1 MFRLLKLL
9 LVGLVAISPQIVAAQ
24 SIDDPTKEYLRR
36 FTIEAP
42 FTAIVEYVDSSYS
55 KVEGQRVFKSNKPF
69 APAGAATISLQGVK
83 LNLYGL
89 SPCPSDASIEA
100 YIYSGKCSAALPTYL
115 RTELNLSP
123 VIICRV
129 FMKYANEP
137 VQDATCWNLFSMG
150 DVGVVHNT
158 EGALLETGAGFLT
171 RDKDG
176 NVLRPDL
183 VQYENYAR
191 QKRTLIWSDN
201 AKAAMGIKQ

>member
-9 LVGLVAISPQIVAAQ
+9 LVGFLACSPEVTAAQ
-24 SIDDPTKEYLRR
+24 SINEPTKEYLRR
-36 FTIEAP
+36 FTITAP
-42 FTAIVEYVDSSYS
+42 FTAIIEYVDKNYS
-55 KVEGQRVFKSNKPF
+55 KVEGQRVFNSMKPF
-69 APAGAATISLQGVK
+69 APAGGATIGLQGVK

-89 SPCPSDASIEA
+89 SPCPSDATIEA
-100 YIYSGKCSAALPTYL
+100 FIYSGKCSAALPTYI

-123 VIICRV
+123 ILICRV

-158 EGALLETGAGFLT
+158 EGALLETGAAFLT

-176 NVLRPDL
+176 IVLRPDL
-183 VQYENYAR
+183 IGHENYAR
-191 QKRTLIWSDN
+191 QKGTLIWSHG
-201 AKAAMGIKQ
+201 AKRAMGFTQ